1 MEFITSMSKS
11 NHHNYL
17 KQVGDRHELLRPIGN
32 PPKKYDVLNFKRYK
46 YSSASALEVSAK
58 IKDKLNFSLISHD
71 IRIKY
76 PKGHPRW
83 KRCLFGY
90 CVPAT
95 FSLLFFMDTKSLHP
109 FTGSDPDGEK
119 HWWLEDQFTGER
131 FDVTSCQY
139 NEEELA
145 FVYSNGKP
153 TRLYSSFG
161 KPQSR
166 FMDLMQA
173 VQPNTNRFEVTANRS
188 R

>member
-109 FTGSDPDGEK
+109 ITG
-119 HWWLEDQFTGER
+119 
-131 FDVTSCQY
+131 
-139 NEEELA
+139 
-145 FVYSNGKP
+145 
-153 TRLYSSFG
+153 
-161 KPQSR
+161 
-166 FMDLMQA
+166 
-173 VQPNTNRFEVTANRS
+173 
-188 R
+188 